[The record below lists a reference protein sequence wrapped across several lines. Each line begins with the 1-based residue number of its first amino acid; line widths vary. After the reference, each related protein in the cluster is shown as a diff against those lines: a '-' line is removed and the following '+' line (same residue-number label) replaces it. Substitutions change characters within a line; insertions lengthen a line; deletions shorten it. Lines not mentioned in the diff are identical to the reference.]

1 MRLVEGL
8 ADETRRVVPIARG
21 FLDAGYPAADPVAG
35 VKASG
40 AVVGIVRER
49 LEPRLSAPAQPHLDH
64 CGLHYCI
71 WAIKASQLSRP
82 SEALAPWQ
90 IRITLP

>member
-1 MRLVEGL
+1 MARRGL
-8 ADETRRVVPIARG
+8 PRVLPATRG
-21 FLDAGYPAADPVAG
+21 LLDAGYPAADSVAR

-40 AVVGIVRER
+40 AVVIIRGL
-49 LEPRLSAPAQPHLDH
+49 LEPQPPAPAQPRLGRYD
-64 CGLHYCI
+64 LHYCI

-82 SEALAPWQ
+82 SAALDPWQ